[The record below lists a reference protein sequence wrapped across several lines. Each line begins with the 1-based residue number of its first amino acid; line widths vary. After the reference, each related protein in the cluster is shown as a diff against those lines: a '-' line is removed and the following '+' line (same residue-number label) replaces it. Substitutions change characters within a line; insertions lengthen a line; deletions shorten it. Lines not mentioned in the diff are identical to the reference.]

1 MKYILKP
8 GELIKNKFDIITKLQ
23 YLDEAGYKGKGM
35 RYIKVLCTSCNTE
48 HIKQFASI
56 KAGYIST
63 CGNKQCKI
71 STSNFH
77 KIIYKIGENVA
88 NTTFTYI
95 EEDLEKSTSNHRY
108 FKVKCSCGDIIS
120 TRIDKVKGT
129 CRKCANNLRKDSFTE
144 QHKLSLI
151 KSLITSYN
159 KGAINRKYSFNL
171 SFDIFNKLIFQDCYY
186 CGDLPGNKITK
197 GNKSMYYNGI
207 DRKDNNLGYDE
218 SNCVSCCAKCNMMKN
233 KWSHNDFIDHLLKIT
248 NNLNLKK
255 NAPICT

>member
-1 MKYILKP
+1 MKYTLKP

-95 EEDLEKSTSNHRY
+95 KEDLEKSTSNHRY

-120 TRIDKVKGT
+120 TRIDKVKGS
-129 CRKCANNLRKDSFTE
+129 CRKCANKKRRDSFTQKNKE
-144 QHKLSLI
+144 SLI
-151 KSLITSYN
+151 NSLIGSYIKN
-159 KGAINRKYSFNL
+159 AFERNYEFNL
-171 SFDIFNKLIFQDCYY
+171 SNEIFENLIFKNCYY
-186 CGDLPGNKITK
+186 CGTIPYNKKTM

-207 DRKDNNLGYDE
+207 DRKDNTIGYIED
-218 SNCVSCCAKCNMMKN
+218 NCVSCCGKCNMMKN
-233 KWSHNDFIDHLLKIT
+233 KWSHDDFIDHLLKIT